1 MQNNKREIRTPE
13 CKFSIRELEGV
24 KKGESRTIT
33 GTAIVFNQPSQ
44 ILEEGGQRFR
54 EIILPSA
61 ASMEFLKTQDVKMN
75 LLHQRDK
82 TVARWNQ
89 GKGSLR
95 LWVDSNGVNFE
106 FDAPKSYLGDHVL
119 EMVRRGDYSGCSF
132 EFWPKDYEIKE
143 NGNETTIYHRA
154 FEAVGALTIGM
165 DPAYPQT
172 SVSIREM
179 LNKDDELRGFYQR
192 KRLLSLIRLMD
203 MENSFIEL
211 TL

>member
-1 MQNNKREIRTPE
+1 MPNKKREIRTPE
-13 CKFSIRELEGV
+13 CKFAVREREGV

-61 ASMEFLKTQDVKMN
+61 ASMDFLKTQDIKMN

-89 GKGSLR
+89 GIGSLR
-95 LWVDSNGVNFE
+95 LWVDNKGVNFE
-106 FDAPKSYLGDHVL
+106 FEAPKSYLGDHVL

-132 EFWPKDYEIKE
+132 EFWPKYYDIKE
-143 NGNETTIYHRA
+143 NGNETTIYHRT
-154 FEAVGALTIGM
+154 FEAIGALTIGL

-179 LNKDDELRGFYQR
+179 LNKDDEQRGFYER
-192 KRLLSLIRLMD
+192 KRLQCLIRLMD
-203 MENSFIEL
+203 TENTFLEL